1 MAGYVI
7 ADVEVEDAA
16 GFQEYAALVPATIE
30 KYGGKY
36 VIRGGK
42 TEVLEGDYQP
52 RRLVVLEFATLERA
66 RDWYNS
72 AEYKPLIAMRQRTA
86 KTNLVLVEG
95 V

>member
-7 ADVEVEDAA
+7 ADVEIQDAA

-36 VIRGGK
+36 LVRGGK
-42 TEVLEGDYQP
+42 TEVMEGDYQTH
-52 RRLVVLEFATLERA
+52 RVVILEFPTFERA
-66 RDWYNS
+66 KEWYNS
-72 AEYKPLIAMRQRTA
+72 AEYQPLIAMRQRAA
-86 KTNLVLVEG
+86 KTNVILVEG